1 MEPEGSLSFNKN
13 LLLFHIGPNC
23 AHYFEK
29 IGILY
34 YKYMHLVSAL
44 LLYT

>member
-13 LLLFHIGPNC
+13 LLLFFHIGPSC
-23 AHYFEK
+23 AHYFET

-34 YKYMHLVSAL
+34 YKYIYLFSVQL
-44 LLYT
+44 L